1 MGLGRGD
8 ASGNGTWICDIV
20 GYKLSIEIQLQRTG
34 IKIKIRED
42 VWGAGDAAWA
52 YREINRHNKR
62 STWLQSHVIQT
73 VSTCGPPAHDDE
85 RFSVGHSRTVKTLT
99 DDSRKKVSAFACSS
113 FYKNPY

>member
-85 RFSVGHSRTVKTLT
+85 RFCGTFSHRE
-99 DDSRKKVSAFACSS
+99 DFDRRFKKKGICDCLLIILQKSL
-113 FYKNPY
+113 